1 MFTLY
6 VIQTVGRLVAILP
19 SFATRF
25 FCLVLG
31 ELLFALHRPRRR
43 IILSNLR
50 HAFPHKSTSWHLR
63 IGRLTCRRTVEM
75 GLFILASP
83 FFSRRRAKRCLILPV
98 ETERIIAGLHTVRRG
113 GMALVPHFN
122 LMETL
127 AFIPLLSTSFPIL
140 GNIYRPLD
148 NKPLDAWVKRSRER
162 FGVKLLSRREGYQK
176 VISMIRAGGWVSIP
190 FDQNAGDV
198 GALITSFGRVASCT
212 ELPQILYRRLQ
223 VPAVVAFPKRISF
236 WKAELHIDLFAEAT
250 EQVNLTLRV
259 NRWLE
264 NYLRSHEDQI
274 ANWLWIHNRW
284 KTQFVPKRRLRLQN
298 RRNLLDEDRIERR
311 LKELPRR
318 TKFWIRTPNWL
329 GDLVMML
336 PLLRAMRKGRP
347 DVALV
352 IVTKAAFIPL
362 LDTIKLGDAYIGLP
376 EKGNP
381 LAYLKS
387 FTRHRQGYPDT
398 AFLFTNSWRGDL
410 EAWLLGA
417 SQRFGVQR
425 PGRPRPFLSHSWT
438 LSGDVNEEETH
449 QMRVWE
455 LFLRRFGLT
464 EAIDTTPFK
473 NLAECAPESP
483 RRKAALTIGLICG
496 TGNQPEKRWPVTHW
510 RRLVE
515 SLITRYKDVQ
525 LMLFGSLSDRAVT
538 DAVARD
544 FPPERVSNLAG
555 QTDLLD
561 FARSLCRCAMAIGN
575 DTGGIHLA
583 NAFGLPIVAI
593 FGPTNPIRTG
603 PVFQAPFKIVQPID
617 CPSTG
622 DMPIER
628 VSETNVLE
636 AVDEL
641 L

>member
-1 MFTLY
+1 
-6 VIQTVGRLVAILP
+6 
-19 SFATRF
+19 
-25 FCLVLG
+25 
-31 ELLFALHRPRRR
+31 
-43 IILSNLR
+43 
-50 HAFPHKSTSWHLR
+50 
-63 IGRLTCRRTVEM
+63 M

-83 FFSRRRAKRCLILPV
+83 FFSRGRAKRCLILPA
-98 ETERIIAGLHTVRRG
+98 ETERIIAGFDTERRG
-113 GMALVPHFN
+113 GLALVPHFN

-127 AFIPLLSTSFPIL
+127 AFIPLLSTSFPKL
-140 GNIYRPLD
+140 GDIYRPLD
-148 NKPLDAWVKRSRER
+148 NKHLDAWVRQSRER

-212 ELPQILYRRLQ
+212 ELPQILYRRLK
-223 VPAVVAFPKRISF
+223 VAAVIAFPKRVSF
-236 WKAELHIDLFAEAT
+236 WKAELHIEFVAQAAEK
-250 EQVNLTLRV
+250 VNLTLCV

-264 NYLRSHEDQI
+264 NYLPNHEDQI

-284 KTQFVPKRRLRLQN
+284 KTQSLPKRRLRLQN
-298 RRNLLDEDRIERR
+298 RRNLLEEDRIERG

-318 TKFWIRTPNWL
+318 TQFWIRTPNWL

-336 PLLRAMRKGRP
+336 PLLRAMRKSRP

-352 IVTKAAFIPL
+352 IVTKVAFIPL
-362 LDTIKLGDAYIGLP
+362 LRTTKLGDAYIRLP

-381 LAYLKS
+381 LAYLRS
-387 FTRHRQGYPDT
+387 FIGHRRSYPDT

-410 EAWLLGA
+410 EAWLIGVT
-417 SQRFGVQR
+417 QRFGIRR
-425 PGRPRPFLSHSWT
+425 PGRPRPLLSHSWT
-438 LSGDVNEEETH
+438 LSGDVDEEETH
-449 QMRVWE
+449 QTRVWE
-455 LFLRRFGLT
+455 LFLRHFGLT
-464 EAIDTTPFK
+464 EEIDTTPFK
-473 NLAECAPESP
+473 TLAECQSGPPQREDP
-483 RRKAALTIGLICG
+483 LTIGLICG

-515 SLITRYKDVQ
+515 SLITRYKD
-525 LMLFGSLSDRAVT
+525 LHLILYGSLSDRAVT
-538 DAVARD
+538 EAVARG
-544 FPPERVSNLAG
+544 FPSERVSNLAG
-555 QTDLLD
+555 QTDLLA
-561 FARSLCRCAMAIGN
+561 FARSLGRCAIAIGN

-603 PVFQAPFKIVQPID
+603 PVFQAPFRIVQPID
-617 CPSTG
+617 CPPTG
-622 DMPIER
+622 GMPIER
-628 VSETNVLE
+628 VSETEVLK